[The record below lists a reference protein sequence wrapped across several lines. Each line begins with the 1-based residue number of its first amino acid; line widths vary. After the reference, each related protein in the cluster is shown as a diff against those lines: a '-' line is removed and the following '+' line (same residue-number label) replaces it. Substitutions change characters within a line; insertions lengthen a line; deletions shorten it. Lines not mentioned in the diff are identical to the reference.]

1 MTIDVTQLA
10 ALARDLRGAPRRVE
24 RHLEQAVAK
33 TARDIAADAQ
43 ASAPVDTGALRNSI
57 SADVGGMEAV
67 IGPGVHYGGYVELGT
82 SRMRAQPYLFP
93 AADRHERPFAEACA
107 DAAEQVLR

>member
-43 ASAPVDTGALRNSI
+43 AAAPVDTGALRNSVT
-57 SADVGGMEAV
+57 ADINGMEAV

-107 DAAEQVLR
+107 DAADVIFR

>member
-1 MTIDVTQLA
+1 MIDVSQLA
-10 ALARDLRGAPRRVE
+10 ALARDLRAAPRRVE

-33 TARDIAADAQ
+33 TGRDIAADAQ

-67 IGPGVHYGGYVELGT
+67 VGPTVHYGGYVELGT
-82 SRMRAQPYLFP
+82 SKMRAQPYLFP
-93 AADRHERPFAEACA
+93 AADKHTPAFVDAVA
-107 DAAEQVLR
+107 DVGDAILP

>member
-1 MTIDVTQLA
+1 MIDVSQLA
-10 ALARDLRGAPRRVE
+10 ALARDLRAAPRRVE

-33 TARDIAADAQ
+33 TGRDIASDAQ
-43 ASAPVDTGALRNSI
+43 AGAPVDTGALRNSI

-67 IGPGVHYGGYVELGT
+67 IGPTVHYGGYVELGT
-82 SRMRAQPYLFP
+82 YKMRAQPYLFP

>member
-1 MTIDVTQLA
+1 MIDVSQLA
-10 ALARDLRGAPRRVE
+10 ALARDLRAAPRRVE

-33 TARDIAADAQ
+33 TGRDIAADAQ

-67 IGPGVHYGGYVELGT
+67 IGPTVHYGGYVELGT
-82 SRMRAQPYLFP
+82 YKMRAQPYLFP